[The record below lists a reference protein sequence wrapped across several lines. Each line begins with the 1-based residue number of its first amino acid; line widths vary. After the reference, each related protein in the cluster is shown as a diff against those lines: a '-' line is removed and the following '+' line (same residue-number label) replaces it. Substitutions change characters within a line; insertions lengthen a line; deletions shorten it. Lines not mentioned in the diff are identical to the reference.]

1 MRVLIRSDASPT
13 IGSGHIARCLPLARV
28 LRRQG
33 SHVAFACRLLPG
45 HRLDTLRAEGF
56 ETFALPE
63 RYPDED
69 PEQAIESMLPWQADI
84 AALGPL
90 LDPLPAFDWI
100 IVDHYGL
107 DHHWQTAARRWAPRI
122 AAVDDLAT
130 RTYSADLLLNQN
142 LSGTPQ
148 AYASLLAPG
157 CRTLFGPRF
166 AMLRD
171 EFCCAP
177 IDIKPQARRVLVN
190 FGGFDAAMQTHHAML
205 ALADFPELEVDF
217 VAGAD
222 NPAWAQMQ
230 ALAATRPHWRLHS
243 FVSDFHRLM
252 TESDLFV
259 GAGGGTSWE
268 RAAMGLPTIS
278 IAVSN
283 NQQANGEVMAAVG
296 AHVFMGAR
304 EQVSVEQLRLAI
316 GFVAGNQRLRQ
327 SMAQQSRQ
335 LVDGRGALRVAAA
348 LAGAVLKV
356 RPATLEDAQLLFEGR
371 NSEAVRRWSL
381 HTDAIEWPAHRHW
394 LTASLNNCR
403 RLLLIAE
410 ADDGPVGVLRYDL
423 KGCAAEVSIYLFEG
437 RFGLGWGRAVLARGE
452 SFVKAHWPALASL
465 TAQVLPTN
473 QSSLKVFAD
482 AGFTQSACAFTRDL
496 KDHPDDPFQDR

>member
-13 IGSGHIARCLPLARV
+13 IGSGHIARCLCLARV

-45 HRLDTLRAEGF
+45 HRVEALRAEGF

-63 RYPDED
+63 RYSDED
-69 PEQAIESMLPWQADI
+69 PQQAIESMLPWQVDI
-84 AALGPL
+84 AALEPL
-90 LDPLPAFDWI
+90 LEHQPAFDWI

-122 AAVDDLAT
+122 AVVDDLAT

-142 LSGTPQ
+142 LSGTPE
-148 AYASLLAPG
+148 AYTSLLAPG

-171 EFCCAP
+171 EFCCPA
-177 IDIKPQARRVLVN
+177 IEIKPQARRVLVN
-190 FGGFDAAMQTHHAML
+190 FGGFDAAMQTYHAMQ
-205 ALADFPELEVDF
+205 ALADFVELEVDF

-230 ALAATRPHWRLHS
+230 VMAASRPHWRLHS
-243 FVSDFHRLM
+243 FVSDFYRLM
-252 TESDLFV
+252 TEADLFV

-268 RAAMGLPTIS
+268 RAAMGLPTIC

-283 NQQANGEVMAAVG
+283 NQQANGEVMAAAG

-316 GFVAGNQRLRQ
+316 GFVAGNQGLRQ
-327 SMAQQSRQ
+327 SLAQQSRL
-335 LVDGRGALRVAAA
+335 LVDGRGAQRVAAT
-348 LAGAVLKV
+348 LAGAVLRM
-356 RPATLEDAQLLFEGR
+356 RPATPGDAQLLFDGR
-371 NSEAVRRWSL
+371 NTEAVRRWSL
-381 HTDAIEWPAHRHW
+381 ETGVIEWPAHQNW
-394 LTASLNNCR
+394 LTASLSNPR

-423 KGCAAEVSIYLFEG
+423 RGFTAEVSIYLFEG
-437 RFGLGWGRAVLARGE
+437 RFGLGWGRALLARGE
-452 SFVKAHWPALASL
+452 DVVKAHWPELESL
-465 TAQVLPTN
+465 TAQVLPAN
-473 QSSLKVFAD
+473 RPSLSVFRE
-482 AGFTQSACAFTRDL
+482 AGFTQSACAFTRVL
-496 KDHPDDPFQDR
+496 KDHTDD